1 MKIRILGSAAGGG
14 FPQWNCNCHN
24 CHGVRNG
31 SINAKPRTQSSIAVS
46 MDDKHWLLV
55 NTSPDIRAQLESFPA
70 IQPKQGLRDTGIAA
84 IMLAD
89 SQIDHTTGLLMLR
102 EGCPLP
108 VYATQMV
115 QEDLSSGF
123 PIIKILESWNGGLQL
138 HTLNTDEQAFSIPSI
153 EGIEFTAVPIDG
165 KAPPYSPHRHNPHI
179 GDNIGLFM
187 RDLESQEC
195 VFYAPG
201 LAKIGS
207 KVRSYIEQSKCVMV
221 DGTFWQEDEMNQAG
235 VGSRLASQMGH
246 LPQSGDGGMIEY
258 LETLHEKTRK
268 ILILINNTNPILVED
283 SDERAQLNALD
294 IEVAYDGMRID
305 I

>member
-1 MKIRILGSAAGGG
+1 
-14 FPQWNCNCHN
+14 
-24 CHGVRNG
+24 
-31 SINAKPRTQSSIAVS
+31 
-46 MDDKHWLLV
+46 
-55 NTSPDIRAQLESFPA
+55 
-70 IQPKQGLRDTGIAA
+70 
-84 IMLAD
+84 
-89 SQIDHTTGLLMLR
+89 
-102 EGCPLP
+102 
-108 VYATQMV
+108 
-115 QEDLSSGF
+115 
-123 PIIKILESWNGGLQL
+123 
-138 HTLNTDEQAFSIPSI
+138 
-153 EGIEFTAVPIDG
+153 
-165 KAPPYSPHRHNPHI
+165 
-179 GDNIGLFM
+179 M